1 MPKVTV
7 TLEFSDMN
15 AAIAYFGNPG
25 IGVSQT
31 GAVGAQETP
40 TVIPSGGSTQA
51 PALPTL
57 AEIQQALS
65 DFIKKGEGR
74 TASVAKAIMVEFGVT
89 TIKECP
95 DDKKVALLH
104 AFQTR

>member
-7 TLEFSDMN
+7 TLEFSDMSE
-15 AAIAYFGNPG
+15 ARVWLATQSSVTSPTPI
-25 IGVSQT
+25 ISQ
-31 GAVGAQETP
+31 AQTQVP
-40 TVIPSGGSTQA
+40 TEAQTQA

-74 TASVAKAIMVEFGVT
+74 TASVAKSIMAEFGVT

-95 DDKKVALLH
+95 DDKKAALLH